1 MYWGAEAHET
11 GWHFWRAGNNSD
23 EIIEL
28 AVQPDRELPI
38 YLANEA
44 FSRRQSW
51 AEGAL
56 ESAEAVV
63 ARLSAVGS
71 PIRPLAHP

>member
-1 MYWGAEAHET
+1 MWWGADPHET
-11 GWHFWRAGNNSD
+11 GWHFWRAGFVSD
-23 EIIEL
+23 QVL
-28 AVQPDRELPI
+28 RVAPQPDPELPI

-56 ESAEAVV
+56 EAADAVV
-63 ARLSAVGS
+63 RRII
-71 PIRPLAHP
+71 P